1 MTQCEIDSGYL
12 RKTLETLLS
21 IPSPSG
27 YTDQIARWCGE
38 ELGRLGVEYELTRRG
53 AIRARLKGKKSQPAR
68 AIISHIDTLG
78 AQVAR
83 LQDNGRVSVIPIGH
97 WSSRF
102 AEGARCTLFTRQ
114 GSYRGTILPLN
125 ASGDA

>member
-53 AIRARLKGKKSQPAR
+53 EASQEDGRRRRRGGMAGSRRSMTSRSRSRPGNTRLPRVAAPAR
-68 AIISHIDTLG
+68 PMAGSWWCEVGSNHRPPDYESG
-78 AQVAR
+78 A
-83 LQDNGRVSVIPIGH
+83 LTG
-97 WSSRF
+97 
-102 AEGARCTLFTRQ
+102 
-114 GSYRGTILPLN
+114 
-125 ASGDA
+125 